1 MKLLR
6 SFAISFSIYSRI
18 PMPRFSWEEE
28 DMRYHMIFFPW
39 VGMVIGGLEYLLL
52 QVVAGPELPMLFRM
66 AIAGAIPLL
75 VTGGF
80 HVDGFMDVRDAQSSY
95 QSKEKKLEI
104 LKDPHVGAFAVI
116 SLLIYV
122 LLFGGALSLMLACGG
137 AGDIALFALLFPL
150 CRALSAILAL
160 RLKKA
165 KPDGMLRQETK
176 DSGKGGIA
184 ILVVELLA
192 FTGLMVWIDPVEA
205 LVIAAVMALFSLY
218 YSWKM
223 HKEFG
228 GVTGD
233 TAGYFL
239 TVAELLGLIAIGAW
253 SVLCR

>member
-1 MKLLR
+1 MKLFR
-6 SFAISFSIYSRI
+6 SFAIAFSIYSRI

-28 DMRYHMIFFPW
+28 GMRYHMVFFPW

-66 AIAGAIPLL
+66 ALAGVVPLL

-80 HVDGFMDVRDAQSSY
+80 HVDGFMDVRDALSSY
-95 QSKEKKLEI
+95 QPKEKKLEI
-104 LKDPHVGAFAVI
+104 LKDPHVGAFSVI

-122 LLFGGALSLMLACGG
+122 LLFGGALSLMLVYGG
-137 AGDIALFALLFPL
+137 AGDIALFACLFPL

-165 KPDGMLRQETK
+165 KPDGMLQQETR
-176 DSGKGGIA
+176 DAGKGGIA
-184 ILVVELLA
+184 ILVTELLI
-192 FTGLMVWIDPVEA
+192 FTGLMVWIDPVET
-205 LVIAAVMALFSLY
+205 LVIAGVLALFSRY
-218 YSWKM
+218 YAWKM

-239 TVAELLGLIAIGAW
+239 TVAELLGLMAIGAW

>member
-1 MKLLR
+1 MKLFR
-6 SFAISFSIYSRI
+6 SFAIAFSIYSRI

-28 DMRYHMIFFPW
+28 DMRYHMVFFPW

-52 QVVAGPELPMLFRM
+52 QVVTGPELPMLFRM
-66 AIAGAIPLL
+66 ALAGVVPLL

-80 HVDGFMDVRDAQSSY
+80 HVDGFMDVRDALSSY
-95 QSKEKKLEI
+95 QPKEKKLEI
-104 LKDPHVGAFAVI
+104 LKDPHVGAFSVI

-122 LLFGGALSLMLACGG
+122 LLFGGALSLMLVYGG
-137 AGDIALFALLFPL
+137 AGDIALFACLFPL

-165 KPDGMLRQETK
+165 KPDGMLQQETR
-176 DSGKGGIA
+176 DAGKGGIT
-184 ILVVELLA
+184 ILVTELLI
-192 FTGLMVWIDPVEA
+192 FTGLMVWIDPVET
-205 LVIAAVMALFSLY
+205 LVIAGVLALFSRY
-218 YSWKM
+218 YAWKM

-239 TVAELLGLIAIGAW
+239 TVAELLGLMAIGAW

>member
-6 SFAISFSIYSRI
+6 SLAISFSIYSRI

-66 AIAGAIPLL
+66 AVAGVIPLL